1 MSTSNFVAQIR
12 AAIAKITEPGLAISA
27 LDIHDCDREPIHI
40 PAAIQPHGLLLV
52 ISEPDWMI
60 VQVSQN
66 TGEYFNQAP
75 EALLDQ
81 PLENVLGKAQI
92 QLIEQC
98 LAAEFEAV
106 NPLQLEINVDGDV
119 QMFTGVVH
127 RSEGVVLLE
136 LEPAE
141 IDQKAI
147 SFFDFYSLVK
157 QPVSRLQQ
165 TQTFDELC
173 PMAVEVVKQVSGFDR
188 VMVYKFDTDGS
199 GSVIAEAVQ
208 PELSPYLGLRYPATD
223 IPKQAKYLY
232 VLNPLR
238 LIPDVAYSPVPLVPE
253 TDPLSAAPLDMSLST
268 LRSVSPLHTEYLTHM
283 GVRASMSIS
292 LIKDHQLWGLIA
304 CHHNS
309 PRKLSYELRTICE
322 FLGQVISLELNAKE
336 DSQDAHYK
344 INLREIQASFVNSLR
359 QSQTLKDGL
368 TQDRQRLM
376 ALTGSTGAAF
386 CEKGDITLIG
396 ETPKLSE
403 VFDLVHWLGDQF
415 EQDGDKDIVYHTAA
429 LSDVYP
435 AAAKFESGTSGLMA
449 LAISQVQQL
458 YVLWFRPEVLQ
469 TVNWAGNP
477 NKPVEIDAEGSV
489 RMSPRQS
496 FELWKETVR
505 QRSLPWK
512 PCEVEA
518 AVELRSAVIGLV
530 LQKADEMDQLN
541 SELERSN
548 VELDAF
554 AYIASHDLKEPL
566 RGIHNYSSF
575 LIEDYGDQLGDDG
588 NHKLQTLMRLTQRM
602 EDLINSLLH
611 YSRLGRAELLLAQ
624 VNLDDLLSEVIDMI
638 RISKPEQVSFRIPQP
653 MQTVACDRTQI
664 MELFTNLISN
674 SFKYNDKA
682 EKWIEIGYVT
692 SDEAAHQKLWPP
704 AMENPLGPRIFYVR
718 DNGIGMRAKHLDDVF
733 RIFKRLHSPKR
744 FGGGTGVGLTIARKI
759 VERHRGQIWIDS
771 VYGEGSTFYFTLE
784 GQVND

>member
-1 MSTSNFVAQIR
+1 MLTSNFVAQIK
-12 AAIAKITEPGLAISA
+12 AAIAKITEPNLPTSA
-27 LDIHDCDREPIHI
+27 VDIHNCDREPIHI

-52 ISEPDWMI
+52 LSEPDWII

-92 QLIEQC
+92 QILERC
-98 LAAEFEAV
+98 LATEFEAV
-106 NPLQLEINVDGDV
+106 NPLRFDINVDGDV
-119 QMFTGVVH
+119 QMFTGIVH

-141 IDQKAI
+141 IDQKAV
-147 SFFDFYSLVK
+147 SFFDFYSFVK

-165 TQTFDELC
+165 TQTLDELC
-173 PMAVEVVKQVSGFDR
+173 QTAVEAVKQVSGFDR

-208 PELSPYLGLRYPATD
+208 PELSPYLGLHYPATD

-238 LIPDVAYSPVPLVPE
+238 LIPDAAYRPVPLVPE
-253 TDPLSAAPLDMSLST
+253 VDPLSAAPLDMSLST
-268 LRSVSPLHTEYLTHM
+268 LRSVSPLHTEYLNNM

-292 LIKDHQLWGLIA
+292 LVKDHQLWGLIA

-309 PRKLSYELRTICE
+309 PRKLPYELRTICE

-344 INLREIQASFVNSLR
+344 INLREIQASFVNSLS
-359 QSQTLKDGL
+359 QSQTLQDGL
-368 TQDRQRLM
+368 TQDRQSLM
-376 ALTGSTGAAF
+376 ALTGSTGVAF
-386 CEKGDITLIG
+386 CEKGDIILIG
-396 ETPKLSE
+396 ETPSLSE
-403 VFDLVHWLGDQF
+403 VSDLVHWLGDQF
-415 EQDGDKDIVYHTAA
+415 EQDIVYHTDA

-435 AAAKFESGTSGLMA
+435 AAAQFESETSGLMA

-477 NKPVEIDAEGSV
+477 NKPVEVDAEGSV

-496 FELWKETVR
+496 FELWKETVH

-512 PCEVEA
+512 PYEIEA

-530 LQKADEMDQLN
+530 LQKADELAQLN

-588 NHKLQTLMRLTQRM
+588 NNKLQTLMRLTQRM

-611 YSRLGRAELLLAQ
+611 YSRLGRAELLLVQ

-638 RISKPEQVSFRIPQP
+638 KIGKAEQVSFRIPQP
-653 MQTVACDRTQI
+653 MPTVACDRTQI

-674 SFKYNDKA
+674 GFKYNDKA
-682 EKWIEIGYVT
+682 EKWIEIGYIE

-704 AMENPLGPRIFYVR
+704 SIEKPLDTRVFYVR
-718 DNGIGMRAKHLDDVF
+718 DNGIGIRAKHIDDVF
-733 RIFKRLHSPKR
+733 RIFKRLHPPKR
-744 FGGGTGVGLTIARKI
+744 FGGGTGAGLTIARKI
-759 VERHRGQIWIDS
+759 VERHGGQIWIDS